1 MEPPRSLKIL
11 SEVENLQAALGESLV
26 CGFVSSV
33 EHMRH
38 FPFEKSSL
46 SSDDSGV
53 KQSLP
58 FVTLKFPRLRDGW
71 QHLPGGLPL

>member
-1 MEPPRSLKIL
+1 M
-11 SEVENLQAALGESLV
+11 
-26 CGFVSSV
+26 SSV

-58 FVTLKFPRLRDGW
+58 FITLKFSCLRDEW
-71 QHLPGGLPL
+71 QRLPGGLPL